1 MKGFGLPWCP
11 TLLWVRDEGRE
22 DVKEGILVAELPGV
36 ACGRGDKG

>member
-1 MKGFGLPWCP
+1 MVANEGVWVAMVP

-36 ACGRGDKG
+36 ACG